1 MPNVKRDPIRAKILR
16 FLTPEERLEG
26 LTLEQR
32 LAGLTPEERLVALA
46 PATRLA
52 GLAPDQQILALSD
65 DVLRGFS
72 EEYVRS
78 LPRRVQ
84 QTIRKRLATP
94 R

>member
-1 MPNVKRDPIRAKILR
+1 MPHGNREPIRAKILR

-65 DVLRGFS
+65 EVLRGLR
-72 EEYVRS
+72 EEYIQT
-78 LPRRVQ
+78 LPEHVQ
-84 QTIRKRLATP
+84 QTIRKRLGTP